1 MTPDIVMVIG
11 DETNA
16 ESNWQHLLSLAPR
29 ARRIDAAISIRA
41 AFVEAAKI
49 ATTSHF
55 FLVDGDNWL
64 REGFGFE
71 VDFEPRSDEVVV
83 WCALNPVNRLIYPHG
98 GIKLLPTERILWTST
113 SDAIDVTTSIAT
125 GLRVVPVMASEH
137 RFNTSPL
144 EAWRTAFRECAKFA
158 SRSIRGLREEVISDV
173 INAWCSKGADAPFGN
188 WSMLGARD
196 GRSFGE
202 VWAKHPENIGRVNDY
217 QWLRLVFEQHYGP
230 RI

>member
-1 MTPDIVMVIG
+1 MTPDIVMVVG

-16 ESNWQHLLSLAPR
+16 ESNWQHLLALAPR
-29 ARRIDAAISIRA
+29 ARRMDAARSIRA
-41 AFVEAAKI
+41 AFVEAAKT

-55 FLVDGDNWL
+55 FLVDADNWIQ
-64 REGFGFE
+64 EGFGFN
-71 VDFEPRSDEVVV
+71 VDVEPRSDEIVV
-83 WCALNPVNRLIYPHG
+83 WCALNPVNGLIYPHG
-98 GIKLLPTERILWTST
+98 GIKLLPTERVLRASLG
-113 SDAIDVTTSIAT
+113 DAIDTTTSIAA

-158 SRSIRGLREEVISDV
+158 SRSIRGLREDAISEVV
-173 INAWCSKGADAPFGN
+173 NAWCSKGADAPFGS
-188 WSMLGARD
+188 WCMLGARD

-202 VWAKHPENIGRVNDY
+202 AWARHPDNIRKVNDY
-217 QWLRLVFEQHYGP
+217 EWLRLAFDQHYGH